1 MAGGSG
7 DMGLPGVW
15 DCSGFTLF
23 QLCYIGAQIFPH
35 CSIHHMYSADIGGT
49 LCNQGGALTLITAG
63 PRAPHVQLNKREK
76 SFFPVI
82 LWVRGAE
89 VSCFCVLSFV
99 FLFQKENILGNLDL

>member
-49 LCNQGGALTLITAG
+49 LCNQGGEVTPGGSNTDYRWAPG
-63 PRAPHVQLNKREK
+63 PPCAAEQRREIL
-76 SFFPVI
+76 FPCHLV
-82 LWVRGAE
+82 
-89 VSCFCVLSFV
+89 VSRR
-99 FLFQKENILGNLDL
+99 

>member
-49 LCNQGGALTLITAG
+49 LCNQGG
-63 PRAPHVQLNKREK
+63 
-76 SFFPVI
+76 
-82 LWVRGAE
+82 RGD
-89 VSCFCVLSFV
+89 SGGL
-99 FLFQKENILGNLDL
+99 